1 VVLTYSRAEAA
12 EMHGR
17 VLIVDDDE
25 ACLSGMKQLLEL
37 AGHEALVA
45 NTFEEGRR
53 VLRNGSP
60 DMLIAD
66 VRLGSFNGLQLIATN
81 ASHIPVIVIS
91 GFDDVVLQAEAR
103 AMGADYLVKP
113 VSPAALLDRIEQKL
127 AETRPAVPP
136 QNRVL

>member
-1 VVLTYSRAEAA
+1 MHTLPTETA

-25 ACLSGMKQLLEL
+25 ACLSGMKQLVEM

-45 NTFEEGRR
+45 STFEEGRR
-53 VLRNGSP
+53 VLRNAAP

-81 ASHIPVIVIS
+81 ALNIPVIVIS

-127 AETRPAVPP
+127 AEPRPAVRP
-136 QNRVL
+136 QRPA

>member
-1 VVLTYSRAEAA
+1 
-12 EMHGR
+12 MHGR

-25 ACLSGMKQLLEL
+25 ACLSGMKQLVEM
-37 AGHEALVA
+37 AGHEAVA
-45 NTFEEGRR
+45 VSTFEEGKR
-53 VLRNGSP
+53 VLRHGAP

-81 ASHIPVIVIS
+81 ALNIPVIVIS

-113 VSPAALLDRIEQKL
+113 VSPSALLERIEQKL
-127 AETRPAVPP
+127 AAPRSPAPPERPVI
-136 QNRVL
+136 

>member
-1 VVLTYSRAEAA
+1 
-12 EMHGR
+12 MHGR

-25 ACLSGMKQLLEL
+25 ACLNGMKQLVEM
-37 AGHEALVA
+37 AGHEAIA
-45 NTFEEGRR
+45 ASTFEEGRR
-53 VLRNGSP
+53 VLRSGAP

-81 ASHIPVIVIS
+81 ELNIPVIVIS

-113 VSPAALLDRIEQKL
+113 VSPAALLNRIEQKL
-127 AETRPAVPP
+127 AETRLVVPP
-136 QNRVL
+136 STPA

>member
-1 VVLTYSRAEAA
+1 
-12 EMHGR
+12 MHGR

-25 ACLSGMKQLLEL
+25 ACLSGMKQLLEM

-45 NTFEEGRR
+45 STFEEGRR
-53 VLRNGSP
+53 VLRSAAP

-66 VRLGSFNGLQLIATN
+66 VRLGSFNGLQLVATS
-81 ASHIPVIVIS
+81 ATHIPVIVIS

-113 VSPAALLDRIEQKL
+113 VAPAALLERIEQKL
-127 AETRPAVPP
+127 AETRMALPP
-136 QNRVL
+136 QRPA